1 MEDMED
7 KEEQNPLYLRAM
19 QLYNRREYE
28 MAAKE
33 FREAL
38 KRDPEHLPSHQFL
51 AMTLSLSKKHAEAQ
65 REIAWVLE
73 REPNDVGAIYI
84 AALVKYNQGRYDE
97 ASRLNKQVL
106 SLEPDYA
113 ESHLLEG
120 RLSFHKKNWKSAKEH
135 CLRAVECDPEL
146 TEAYVI
152 LAKTLHHMKESKQ
165 AIETL
170 RSVLTLTPNDSDSHA
185 LLGLLLLDQGDRKG
199 AQEHLREALRLNP
212 NSEAAIEGFIECLRN
227 RNILYFWFM
236 SFVFVITAGP
246 LRFLLWLRILYPP
259 LIGLYLF
266 FFIFVWM
273 VKQFVNLSLQL
284 DPEVRKY
291 LPPEFKKRNRRFVS
305 MILISMAVLSC
316 AGYFSAEQQKRE
328 DKEVA
333 TIVGGVHNKAGDAK
347 MDKVYEEMM
356 SSFLDDKY
364 FSPDEE
370 RLNQLKKYEM
380 DKPFP
385 SKERLAYLAIWTGIE
400 LRGSLKD
407 KGECQYFEEAMKLAK
422 DMLGQKT
429 NEPADKNTD
438 KLADKNTNKPADKNT
453 DKPADKNTDESAD
466 DNRPGAQ
473 QIYDYAFDQLAYSVY
488 PSLPAPGRPQWKNSS
503 GAWIKNPQ
511 RSFGWLETS
520 TIFTFIAEA
529 NPSEALDRYVTPL
542 YKTALED
549 FFTKNSFMYQDYQLN
564 NLLTYEKRRKPV
576 NSLHIALVDLLI
588 VRTDIS
594 SRERQKE
601 VCLALINDAR
611 TRATQLGLKSLEKY
625 CDDYADFINKKRKER
640 PSPQELA
647 QELKSI

>member
-1 MEDMED
+1 MED
-7 KEEQNPLYLRAM
+7 KEDQNPLYLRAM

-38 KRDPEHLPSHQFL
+38 KHDPEHLPSHKFL

-73 REPNDVGAIYI
+73 REPNDVGAIFI
-84 AALVKYNQGRYDE
+84 AALVKYNQGRYDD

-106 SLEPDYA
+106 SFEPDYA
-113 ESHLLEG
+113 EAHLLEG
-120 RLSFHKKNWKSAKEH
+120 RLSFHKKNWKAAKEH
-135 CLRAVECDPEL
+135 CLRAIECDPEL

-152 LAKTLHHMKESKQ
+152 LAKTLHQTKESKQ

-170 RSVLTLTPNDSDSHA
+170 RSVLTLTPDDSDSHA

-236 SFVFVITAGP
+236 SFVFAITSGP
-246 LRFLLWLRILYPP
+246 LRFFLWLRVLHPS
-259 LIGLYLF
+259 LIGLYLL
-266 FFIFVWM
+266 FFIFVWG

-291 LPPEFKKRNRRFVS
+291 LPPEFKKRNRIFVS
-305 MILISMAVLSC
+305 MIIASMAVLSC
-316 AGYFSAEQQKRE
+316 AGYFSAERQERE
-328 DKEVA
+328 EREVA
-333 TIVGGVHNKAGDAK
+333 TIVGGVHSQASDTK
-347 MDKVYEEMM
+347 MDKVYEEIMN
-356 SSFLDDKY
+356 SFLDDKY
-364 FSPDEE
+364 FSPSEE

-380 DKPFP
+380 DKPVP
-385 SKERLAYLAIWTGIE
+385 NKERLAYLAIWTGIE

-422 DMLGQKT
+422 DMSGQTVDKT
-429 NEPADKNTD
+429 TNNTVDNTVDKTADKTANNT
-438 KLADKNTNKPADKNT
+438 ANK
-453 DKPADKNTDESAD
+453 SAEKSAG

-488 PSLPAPGRPQWKNSS
+488 PSLAAPGKPQWKDSS

-529 NPSEALDRYVTPL
+529 PPSEALDRYVMPL
-542 YKTALED
+542 YKNALED
-549 FFTKNSFMYQDYQLN
+549 FFANDSFIYQGYQLN
-564 NLLTYEKRRKPV
+564 NLMTYEKRRKPV
-576 NSLHIALVDLLI
+576 NSLRIALVDLLI

-594 SRERQKE
+594 TRDTQKE
-601 VCLALINDAR
+601 GCLALINDAR
-611 TRATQLGLKSLEKY
+611 SRAAQLGLKSLEKF
-625 CDDYADFINKKRKER
+625 CDDYADFINKKRKDR

-647 QELKSI
+647 EELKSI